1 MKDEMLIKSEKEYN
15 GFGPWYV
22 EIESDV
28 DIPDH
33 FMNHFKVDSDIVM
46 AYKIPIGKE
55 RRTVKLGDTLY
66 PKLIS
71 LARDK
76 LVFYDYG
83 IDSKH
88 VSEKVIYYNTI
99 SYIKDEKNLLLGT
112 LTLVMNT
119 DSYSINYNSVSDK
132 IISKIITFLR
142 NKYLEGVDCKTK
154 DSEGTER
161 PDLSNLNLTYTN
173 VFNSFYGNE
182 EHLGILY
189 YHDEKSVGLKA
200 KNIGRRIFDLYA
212 QPVLQGWIC
221 MTAKKELIL
230 VSRIKG
236 IRRKVEADYS
246 FAYKYIPYS
255 RIEEVTITENKRF
268 EGVQDL
274 NIRVDNSLE
283 SFQTF
288 ENCIEIFRDYLGE
301 DISCGGTR

>member
-15 GFGPWYV
+15 GFGPWFV
-22 EIESDV
+22 EIESGM
-28 DIPDH
+28 DIPVH
-33 FMNHFKVDSDIVM
+33 FMNHYEYDNDIVM
-46 AYKIPIGKE
+46 AYKIPIAKE

-71 LARDK
+71 LGPDK
-76 LVFYDYG
+76 LVFYDY
-83 IDSKH
+83 DVHSNR

-119 DSYSINYNSVSDK
+119 ESYSINYNSVSDK
-132 IISKIITFLR
+132 IISKILVFLR
-142 NKYLEGVDCKTK
+142 SKYLEGTDCKTK
-154 DSEGTER
+154 DSHRKER
-161 PDLSNLNLTYTN
+161 PDLGNLNLTYTN
-173 VFNSFYGNE
+173 VFNRFYSNE
-182 EHLGILY
+182 EHLGILF

-212 QPVLQGWIC
+212 QPILQGWIC

-236 IRRKVEADYS
+236 VRRKMEADYS
-246 FAYKYIPYS
+246 FSYKYIPYS

-274 NIRVDNSLE
+274 NIRVNNSME

-288 ENCIEIFRDYLGE
+288 ENCVEIFRAFLGKGT
-301 DISCGGTR
+301 SCGGTR